1 MYIVKTG
8 ESVKK
13 FVVKYDAAEY
23 FKSRLVETIKKS
35 PYLTGLEKM
44 TTIAA
49 IDGFMFRF
57 RGGIDDSV
65 NAFGIE
71 LKSE

>member
-8 ESVKK
+8 KMAKK
-13 FVVKYDAAEY
+13 FDVKYDAAEY
-23 FKSRLVETIKKS
+23 FKNRLVKTIKNS

-44 TTIAA
+44 ETIAA

-57 RGGIDDSV
+57 RGGLDTEV
-65 NAFGIE
+65 KAFGIE